1 MISSDSQADG
11 LPLPPP
17 LDVVPHTEK
26 DEEKQR
32 RVEEAASFVSMPLK
46 TSLSPISGSRLLS
59 GCSLGE
65 AARAHLIFSVC
76 SRFPIP
82 LCLPALQPSLLD
94 GDSLSKDAIKFQVTS
109 ADTQ

>member
-1 MISSDSQADG
+1 MAC
-11 LPLPPP
+11 PLPHP

-26 DEEKQR
+26 DGEKQR
-32 RVEEAASFVSMPLK
+32 RVEEEASFVSGLLK

-59 GCSLGE
+59 GCNLGE

-76 SRFPIP
+76 SHFPVP

-94 GDSLSKDAIKFQVTS
+94 GDSLSSKEPIKFQVTS